1 MLYNNGR
8 TYLLCVIFVHA
19 PCFQQIQQLVRAC
32 EFKQR
37 ARNVP
42 AEGDE
47 RKNKFET
54 CSSNFNGL
62 FIGLY
67 GDNGKENGNYCLGFR
82 V

>member
-8 TYLLCVIFVHA
+8 TCLLCVIFVHA

-37 ARNVP
+37 ASNVP

-47 RKNKFET
+47 RKTSLRHAAQILMGYSLGYMGIMEKKMET
-54 CSSNFNGL
+54 T
-62 FIGLY
+62 
-67 GDNGKENGNYCLGFR
+67 